1 MKFKGAQLFELE
13 YGQDGAQKL
22 RNPPS
27 DFDVVH
33 VTRGS
38 KHRWY
43 WAMDVVFTFEGKLYS
58 TTVNEPLS
66 EMQDW
71 SDARSYGPGDDV
83 ECPEVF
89 KRTRVMAVTD
99 YVEKKEDAVDETS
112 PVYG

>member
-1 MKFKGAQLFELE
+1 MKFKGAELME
-13 YGQDGAQKL
+13 LDYGSDGPQKL

-58 TTVNEPLS
+58 TVVNEPLS

-71 SDARSYGPGDDV
+71 ADGREYDADDDV

-89 KRTRVMAVTD
+89 KRTRVQLVTD
-99 YVEKKEDAVDETS
+99 YVKNQADAVDES
-112 PVYG
+112 LPV

>member
-1 MKFKGAQLFELE
+1 MKFKGAQLFELD
-13 YGQDGAQKL
+13 YMYDGPQKL

-43 WAMDVVFTFEGKLYS
+43 WVMNVVFTFEGKLYA

-71 SDARSYGPGDDV
+71 SDARGYESDEDV

-89 KRTRVMAVTD
+89 KRTRVVLVTD
-99 YVEKKEDAVDETS
+99 YVKNKEDAVDES
-112 PVYG
+112 LPV